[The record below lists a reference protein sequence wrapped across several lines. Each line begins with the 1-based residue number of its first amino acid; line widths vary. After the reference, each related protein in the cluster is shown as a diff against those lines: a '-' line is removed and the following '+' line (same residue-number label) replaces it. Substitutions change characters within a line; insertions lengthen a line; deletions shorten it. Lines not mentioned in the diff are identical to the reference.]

1 MWANVL
7 LLNRNSEFSLDS
19 SLMLAFVTETAI
31 RILVVK
37 SPQINSNRVHS
48 IIFRQ
53 LFRATFPSP
62 HIIFPLSDT
71 RLCEFKNTQ
80 LYSHIGG
87 YIKNKRRVTTAGE
100 MIMQFVAEKL
110 DLMHISTQE
119 KKLQFWKI
127 ENEDGRDND
136 TSRPSLLTYCW
147 LTTTGGNLLNRWEMM
162 MTLRR
167 LNPHLMVVKFFE
179 TVA

>member
-1 MWANVL
+1 
-7 LLNRNSEFSLDS
+7 
-19 SLMLAFVTETAI
+19 
-31 RILVVK
+31 
-37 SPQINSNRVHS
+37 
-48 IIFRQ
+48 
-53 LFRATFPSP
+53 
-62 HIIFPLSDT
+62 
-71 RLCEFKNTQ
+71 
-80 LYSHIGG
+80 
-87 YIKNKRRVTTAGE
+87 